1 MGISGERFYVF
12 HSLIS
17 VQKNA
22 SVLFETFVQY
32 KLLNIITNCF
42 SYMSRPIVTLGKVME
57 RLLSG
62 TRAFLCIINEKE
74 LKHRITIILNSI
86 TLLNE

>member
-32 KLLNIITNCF
+32 KLLNINTNCF
-42 SYMSRPIVTLGKVME
+42 SYV
-57 RLLSG
+57 
-62 TRAFLCIINEKE
+62 
-74 LKHRITIILNSI
+74 
-86 TLLNE
+86 